1 MTRAWNLSV
10 AIAGLCG
17 ALLATPAAAEPNNP
31 CAAVIGEL
39 RQVAADEKGSVSH
52 MRGLQDDIS
61 HHLQDILT
69 AQNYIRKYENV
80 IHGLNDSGLTIFD
93 KSLGMP
99 DLKDAQEHLAEQQGR
114 IQNLVSGMSKI
125 QAELAVTSERLT
137 AARNRHNALRQQLA
151 SPNCRT
157 AGQRPVSPTDTA
169 STPSGNPATAST
181 ANTNAPPELNYVAPG
196 LQPSASPPAGTAPA
210 STKPPGEISYVA
222 PGLTPS
228 PRNGVPATAASPP
241 SELNYVAPGLQ
252 NKPPPRT
259 QKQPRVVRQN
269 PPVRPPPQRT
279 RQPWNLPAPPS
290 APTIILR

>member
-1 MTRAWNLSV
+1 LPADPWSAGCRRSGTSFRVAPMEHTMTRAWNLSV

-181 ANTNAPPELNYVAPG
+181 AISSFRNWVRAALAQFIWPSNA
-196 LQPSASPPAGTAPA
+196 
-210 STKPPGEISYVA
+210 
-222 PGLTPS
+222 
-228 PRNGVPATAASPP
+228 
-241 SELNYVAPGLQ
+241 
-252 NKPPPRT
+252 
-259 QKQPRVVRQN
+259 N
-269 PPVRPPPQRT
+269 P
-279 RQPWNLPAPPS
+279 
-290 APTIILR
+290 